1 MLGRM
6 LANVKKLNIA
16 IIIVLHMNNLN
27 SVFMELI
34 KIVDLAVLLKGSVVI
49 VDVVE
54 SRFVV
59 KVDCCQ
65 SFSCSMHL
73 YPLH

>member
-49 VDVVE
+49 VDVV
-54 SRFVV
+54 
-59 KVDCCQ
+59 
-65 SFSCSMHL
+65 L
-73 YPLH
+73 I